1 MFEENLPRMLDLVS
15 RGLAENFG
23 KVFKDFR
30 HTDCDIFGGD
40 VSTGPRVIPSKILW
54 WIILVLFK
62 LCFSPPKAF

>member
-15 RGLAENFG
+15 RGLAKNFG

-40 VSTGPRVIPSKILW
+40 VSTGPRVIPSEILW